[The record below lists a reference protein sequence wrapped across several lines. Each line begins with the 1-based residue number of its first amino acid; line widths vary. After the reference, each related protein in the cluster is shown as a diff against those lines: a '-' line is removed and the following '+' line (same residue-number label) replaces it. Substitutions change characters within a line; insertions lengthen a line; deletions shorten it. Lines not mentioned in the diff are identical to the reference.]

1 VARAAV
7 AAALLLS
14 GCATTYVTPIGP
26 QRPSRPEGCA
36 LDLFNEAAA
45 PPYPT
50 TPIAKVRTECDPVR
64 RNVCTQQLRT
74 AACVAGADAIVGI
87 KESMFEYS
95 MYVDA
100 TFVAKEGPLAA
111 PTSAAPIA
119 CNPICSPGF
128 ACQAGRCVP
137 QCNPPC
143 ESGEICNRQR
153 VCEPAAPPPNQES
166 ESPQV
171 IP

>member
-1 VARAAV
+1 
-7 AAALLLS
+7 
-14 GCATTYVTPIGP
+14 
-26 QRPSRPEGCA
+26 
-36 LDLFNEAAA
+36 
-45 PPYPT
+45 
-50 TPIAKVRTECDPVR
+50 
-64 RNVCTQQLRT
+64 
-74 AACVAGADAIVGI
+74 
-87 KESMFEYS
+87 

-100 TFVAKEGPLAA
+100 TFVAKAGPPVA